1 MYQIGD
7 KIVYPIYGAGTIE
20 AIETKE
26 ILGQSHDYYVIKT
39 NSKMKVMVPIEKC
52 DEAGI
57 RHIVEED
64 ALEELFEILKAD
76 SNKMPDN
83 WNRRYRENME
93 KIKTGDILQVAEV
106 VRNLYRVEKQKS
118 LSNGEK
124 KMLEKA
130 MLIIASEVA
139 LVKNITQEKAEKMIC
154 EVI

>member
-20 AIETKE
+20 AVETKE

-64 ALEELFEILKAD
+64 ALEELFETLKAD

-93 KIKTGDILQVAEV
+93 KIKTGDLMQVAEV
-106 VRNLYRVEKQKS
+106 VRNLYRVEKQKN

-124 KMLEKA
+124 KMLEKS
-130 MLIIASEVA
+130 MLIISSEVA